1 MPSDE
6 EKTSEKTMEF
16 KGEEQATTGSTPHE
30 MSAEEKAARQKAIDL
45 AFKKEK
51 KHPLGIAWWLG
62 IIVLILISISFVLAP
77 AIEAVVARR
86 SGSLEFGKYK
96 GEAIKFEN
104 GNYFYEQYQNYGQ
117 QYRGS
122 SSNPEQAAYA
132 IWSNA
137 YYSTVYYTA
146 LSQMARKAG
155 IIAADS
161 VVNRTIIN
169 SGYYD
174 KDGKFDVATYNAASS
189 DQKKSIET
197 SVRRNLPA
205 QTVMGDLTSILSS
218 SGEQDFI
225 ASMADDSRSFE
236 YVDFD
241 LTAYPDDQAAAYA
254 TQNAQKFET
263 LGISLMTAADQD
275 AAQALADRVVGG
287 EEFATVASSSS
298 TDGFASQGGKV
309 GDNVYFFQ
317 IQNTFKN
324 AAEADQALAA
334 RASQMLGPFEGNN
347 GWFIL
352 RVDSAAVPADFTN
365 AQTLNAVKAYMSV
378 YEAQM
383 MDDYLKDQATQFAG
397 TATEKGFDAA
407 ATDAGL
413 STVQVGATPMNI
425 GNSTYLGSFQST
437 DPKQLLS
444 YADSETVKSLYAADE
459 DAVTGPVQAGSSYL
473 VVKSGAKG
481 EAGMGQYVKQ
491 FYNYLASNTMQGDV
505 QYSVMHNDGFED
517 NFLTVFFKEIIG
529 TPASN

>member
-6 EKTSEKTMEF
+6 EKKSEKAMEF
-16 KGEEQATTGSTPHE
+16 KGEGQATTGSTPHE

-51 KHPLGIAWWLG
+51 KHPLGVAWWLG

-77 AIEAVVARR
+77 AIEAAVARR

-96 GEAIKFEN
+96 GESIKFEN

-174 KDGKFDVATYNAASS
+174 KNGKFDVATYNAASS

-197 SVRRNLPA
+197 SVRRNLPP
-205 QTVMGDLTSILSS
+205 QMVMGDLTSILSS

-225 ASMADDSRSFE
+225 AAMADDSRSFE

-241 LTAYPDDQAAAYA
+241 VNSYPDEQAAAYA

-263 LGISLMTAADQD
+263 LGISLMTAADKD

-324 AAEADQALAA
+324 ADEAGQALTA
-334 RASQMLGPFEGNN
+334 RAGQILGPFEGNN

-365 AQTLNAVKAYMSV
+365 EQTLHAVKAYMSL

-383 MDDYLKDQATQFAG
+383 MDDYLKDQATQFAAS
-397 TATEKGFDAA
+397 ATEKGFDAA
-407 ATDAGL
+407 AGDAGL
-413 STVQVGATPMNI
+413 SAVKVGATPMNI

-437 DPKQLLS
+437 DPNQLLP

-459 DAVTGPVQAGSSYL
+459 GAVTGPVQAGSAYL

-517 NFLTVFFKEIIG
+517 NFLTVFFREIIG
-529 TPASN
+529 TSASN